1 MYPITSAVKALYDA
15 EQRQVLRI
23 TGTDRNGVA
32 INITDANV
40 VLGSFNIDR
49 YSCNG
54 EKLEVGTAIA
64 AEMTLKLDNHN
75 GTFNGI
81 VFEGTELF
89 VEVGIA
95 DWTQDNPTVN
105 WMPCGYFTP
114 DQQPRTA
121 NQITIHALDRMVNF
135 DVTPPTLTPWTDVD
149 GTYITTESGE
159 PIYFLLDVQ
168 YPATVSNI
176 ITQLCRH
183 CGIPFTQDI
192 SSLPNSGYTIASA
205 PELQQTVTYRNV
217 LQWCA
222 GIMGC
227 NAWIDWN
234 GELQFSWYGATTD
247 YTATSANRFSS
258 DLHEDDIT
266 ITGVQYTNTQGET
279 IVAGSG
285 DYAVDLTGNYLMA
298 GSAAQIMSAVNTA
311 INGFTYR
318 PFTASVINAPYL
330 WPMDMITFTDRDGN
344 DHPCAVTNVNFG
356 INGAMALAGKGETSQ
371 TNSGT
376 APSGITTEQGL
387 LIQRAV
393 EATEK
398 LDDSLTQQEIF
409 NRLTNGGEEQGI
421 YLQDG
426 KLFING
432 TFMQIGTIRGAN
444 DENYWILDGENPVL
458 VAQRG
463 YIGQFTL
470 ENGKLSYTS
479 AAGVYTTDIS
489 GSGIRSVFYNDN
501 TDNTNTARIYGG
513 RIEFY
518 WNDTNTFDIANG
530 DEYLYVRNNVGE
542 TDYPVQ
548 IYNSAGIL
556 GKRINVAYDVYA
568 QENVTVYGDF
578 SVSGT
583 KNRAVYTDQYADR
596 LLYCYETPTPYFGD
610 IGEGIIGDDGL
621 CYVAIDPVFAETI
634 STNNYQVFLQ
644 RYGEGDCYVKE
655 RKSGWFVV
663 AGMPGLSFGWE
674 LKAKQR
680 DYDQRRLD
688 RNDEPFTVPAQ
699 NYGADA
705 AAHIDEIR
713 KARISA

>member
-1 MYPITSAVKALYDA
+1 MYPITSAVKALYDT
-15 EQRQVLRI
+15 EQRQFLRI
-23 TGTDRNGVA
+23 TGTDKNGA
-32 INITDANV
+32 SINITDANV
-40 VLGSFNIDR
+40 VMGGFNIDR
-49 YSCNG
+49 FSCNG

-89 VEVGIA
+89 VEIGIG
-95 DWTQDNPTVN
+95 DPVN

-121 NQITIHALDRMVNF
+121 NQITIHALDRMVKF

-168 YPATVSNI
+168 YPATVSDI

-192 SSLPNSGYTIASA
+192 SPLPNAGYTIASA

-285 DYAVDLTGNYLMA
+285 DYAIDLTGNYLMA
-298 GSAAQIMSAVNTA
+298 GSAAQIMSTVDTA

-330 WPMDMITFTDRDGN
+330 WPMDMITFTDKDGN
-344 DHPCAVTNVNFG
+344 DHSCVVTNVNFG
-356 INGAMALAGKGETSQ
+356 INGAMALAGKGETAQ

-376 APSGITTEQGL
+376 APSGVTTEQGL
-387 LIQRAV
+387 LIERAV

-444 DENYWILDGENPVL
+444 DENYWILDGENPIL

-548 IYNSAGIL
+548 IYNSAGML

-583 KNRAVYTDQYADR
+583 KNRAVHTDQYADR

-621 CYVAIDPVFAETI
+621 CYVAIDPVFAETVN
-634 STNNYQVFLQ
+634 TNNYQVFLQ

-655 RKSGWFVV
+655 RKAGWFVV
-663 AGMPGLSFGWE
+663 AGTPGLSFGWE

-688 RNDEPFTVPAQ
+688 RNDQQFIPPVQT
-699 NYGADA
+699 YGEDA
-705 AAHIDEIR
+705 AAYIDELWKGRMAI
-713 KARISA
+713 

>member
-1 MYPITSAVKALYDA
+1 MYPITSAVKALYDT
-15 EQRQVLRI
+15 EQRQFLRI
-23 TGTDRNGVA
+23 TGTDRNGA
-32 INITDANV
+32 SINITDANV
-40 VLGSFNIDR
+40 VMGGFNIDR
-49 YSCNG
+49 FSCNG

-81 VFEGTELF
+81 VFEGSELF
-89 VEVGIA
+89 VEVGIG
-95 DWTQDNPTVN
+95 DPVN

-121 NQITIHALDRMVNF
+121 NKITIHALDRMVKF

-168 YPATVSNI
+168 YPATVSDI
-176 ITQLCRH
+176 ITQICRH

-192 SSLPNSGYTIASA
+192 SSLPNAGYTIASA

-285 DYAVDLTGNYLMA
+285 DYAIDLTGNYLMA
-298 GSAAQIMSAVNTA
+298 GSAAQIMSTVDTA

-330 WPMDMITFTDRDGN
+330 WPMDMITFTDKDGN
-344 DHPCAVTNVNFG
+344 DHSCAVTNVNFG
-356 INGAMALAGKGETSQ
+356 INGAMALAGKGETAQ

-376 APSGITTEQGL
+376 APSGVTTEQGL

-444 DENYWILDGENPVL
+444 DENYWILDGENPIL

-583 KNRAVYTDQYADR
+583 KNRAVHTDQYADR

-621 CYVAIDPVFAETI
+621 CYVAIDPVFAETVN
-634 STNNYQVFLQ
+634 TNNYQVFLQ

-655 RKSGWFVV
+655 RKAGWFVV
-663 AGMPGLSFGWE
+663 AGTPGLSFGWE

-688 RNDEPFTVPAQ
+688 RNDQQFIPPVQT
-699 NYGADA
+699 YGEDA
-705 AAHIDEIR
+705 AAYIDELWKGRMAI
-713 KARISA
+713 

>member
-1 MYPITSAVKALYDA
+1 MYPITSAVKALYDT
-15 EQRQVLRI
+15 EQRQFLRI
-23 TGTDRNGVA
+23 TGTDKNGA
-32 INITDANV
+32 SINITDANV
-40 VLGSFNIDR
+40 VMGGFNIDR
-49 YSCNG
+49 FSCNG

-89 VEVGIA
+89 VEIGIG
-95 DWTQDNPTVN
+95 DPVN

-121 NQITIHALDRMVNF
+121 NQITIHALDRMVKF

-168 YPATVSNI
+168 YPATVSDI
-176 ITQLCRH
+176 IIQLCRH
-183 CGIPFTQDI
+183 CGIQFTQDI
-192 SSLPNSGYTIASA
+192 SSLPNAGYTIASA

-285 DYAVDLTGNYLMA
+285 DYAIDLTGNYLMA

-330 WPMDMITFTDRDGN
+330 WPMDMITFTDKDGN
-344 DHPCAVTNVNFG
+344 DHSCVVTNVNFG
-356 INGAMALAGKGETSQ
+356 INGAMALAGKGETAQ

-376 APSGITTEQGL
+376 APSGVTTEQGL

-444 DENYWILDGENPVL
+444 DENYWILDGENPIL

-501 TDNTNTARIYGG
+501 TDNTNSARIYGG

-583 KNRAVYTDQYADR
+583 KNRAVHTDQYADR

-621 CYVAIDPVFAETI
+621 CYVAIDPVFAETVN
-634 STNNYQVFLQ
+634 TNNYQVFLQ

-655 RKSGWFVV
+655 RKAGWFVV
-663 AGMPGLSFGWE
+663 AGTPGLSFGWE

-688 RNDEPFTVPAQ
+688 RNDQQFIPPVQT
-699 NYGADA
+699 YGEDA
-705 AAHIDEIR
+705 AAYIDELWKGRMAI
-713 KARISA
+713 